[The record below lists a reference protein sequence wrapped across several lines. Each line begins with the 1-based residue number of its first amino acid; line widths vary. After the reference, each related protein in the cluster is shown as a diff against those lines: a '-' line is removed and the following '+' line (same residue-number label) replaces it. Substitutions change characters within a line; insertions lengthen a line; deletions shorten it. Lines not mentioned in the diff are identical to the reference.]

1 MDNRGFRLPEW
12 RSYSEVERG
21 GQNGRWRLNSIH
33 NCLNR
38 LIVIGCISQT
48 LTSAHKRAVTNN
60 SSHHIRVGSLIDGYG
75 GPVRKNQVIVVES
88 GCITDI
94 YDDPAADKLVVEHTT
109 DLSHCVVLPILI
121 DSHVHLC
128 MSGSIDQEFREKQ
141 LEATYEELI
150 PTIEEH
156 LRHHFS
162 HGVLAVRD
170 GGDRAACVLRYLEEH
185 HDPSTLPVA
194 VTSPGRAYH
203 RRGRYGSLIG
213 VCPEDDESL
222 LQAFLRLSQSTK
234 LIKVVNSGL
243 NSMTSFAQQTEPQ
256 FSGQQLKELVS
267 EARSRGC
274 TVMVHANGEAP
285 VRAAIEAGCHCI
297 EHGYFM
303 GRENLELMA
312 DKGVF
317 WVPTIYTMKAFALN
331 AAHYRAAIDVK
342 VAERNLAHQLEQL
355 ALARELGVQVAL
367 GTDSGSIGV
376 LHGESMAEEM
386 KLFMRAGYSLTE
398 TIGCATR
405 HGARLLGTKDFGT
418 IEPGRPA
425 SFLATRGTP
434 SQLPRKLTYLE
445 TIFLNGRPS
454 QAYRRDPDY
463 TTLRK
468 FEGVAFSGK
477 VRY

>member
-1 MDNRGFRLPEW
+1 MTHR
-12 RSYSEVERG
+12 
-21 GQNGRWRLNSIH
+21 
-33 NCLNR
+33 
-38 LIVIGCISQT
+38 
-48 LTSAHKRAVTNN
+48 
-60 SSHHIRVGSLIDGYG
+60 SSHHIRVGSLIDGHG
-75 GPVRKNQVIVVES
+75 GPVRKKQVVVVES
-88 GCITDI
+88 GDITDI
-94 YDDPAADKLVVEHTT
+94 YDDTAAETLPAEQVT

-128 MSGSIDQEFREKQ
+128 MSGSIDQEFRKKQ

-150 PTIEEH
+150 PIIEEH

-170 GGDRAACVLRYLEEH
+170 GGDKSASVLRYLEEQR
-185 HDPSTLPVA
+185 DRSALPVMVA
-194 VTSPGRAYH
+194 SPGRAYH
-203 RRGRYGSLIG
+203 RRDRYGSLIG

-222 LQAFLRLSQSTK
+222 LQAFLRRAQPTK
-234 LIKVVNSGL
+234 LIKLVNSGI
-243 NSMTSFAQQTEPQ
+243 NSMTRFAQQTEPQ
-256 FSGQQLKELVS
+256 FSAQQLGELVS
-267 EARSRGC
+267 EARRRGC

-285 VRAAIEAGCHCI
+285 VRTAIEAGCHSI
-297 EHGYFM
+297 EHGFFM

-312 DKGVF
+312 EKGVF
-317 WVPTIYTMKAFALN
+317 WVPTIYTMKACVLN
-331 AAHYRAAIDVK
+331 ADHYRAAIDVK
-342 VAERNLAHQLEQL
+342 VAEQNLAHQLEQL

-386 KLFMRAGYSLTE
+386 KLFMRAGYSLAE
-398 TIGCATR
+398 TIGCATK
-405 HGARLLGTKDFGT
+405 HGARLLGLENLGA
-418 IEPGRPA
+418 IEPGKPA
-425 SFLATRGTP
+425 HFLATRGTP

-445 TIFLNGRPS
+445 TIYLNGRPS

>member
-1 MDNRGFRLPEW
+1 
-12 RSYSEVERG
+12 
-21 GQNGRWRLNSIH
+21 
-33 NCLNR
+33 
-38 LIVIGCISQT
+38 
-48 LTSAHKRAVTNN
+48 
-60 SSHHIRVGSLIDGYG
+60 SSHHIRVGSLIDGHG
-75 GPVRKNQVIVVES
+75 GPVRRKQVVVVES
-88 GCITDI
+88 GYISDI
-94 YDDPAADKLVVEHTT
+94 YDDISAGSLPAEQVT

-128 MSGSIDQEFREKQ
+128 MSGTIDQDFREKQ

-150 PTIEEH
+150 PIIEEH

-170 GGDRAACVLRYLEEH
+170 GGDRLAGVLKYLAEQHE
-185 HDPSTLPVA
+185 STTLPVI

-203 RRGRYGSLIG
+203 RKDRYGALIG

-222 LQAFLRLSQSTK
+222 LQAFLRLGQPTK

-243 NSMTSFAQQTEPQ
+243 NSMTKFAQQSKPQ
-256 FSGQQLKELVS
+256 FSEQQLGELVS
-267 EARSRGC
+267 EAKLLGC
-274 TVMVHANGEAP
+274 KVMVHANGEDP
-285 VRAAIEAGCHCI
+285 VRAAIEAGCHSI
-297 EHGYFM
+297 EHGFFM

-312 DKGVF
+312 EKGVF
-317 WVPTIYTMKAFALN
+317 WVPTIYTMKAYALN
-331 AAHYRAAIDVK
+331 ADHYRARIDAS
-342 VAERNLAHQLEQL
+342 VAEQNLAHQLEQV
-355 ALARELGVQVAL
+355 ALARELGVKVAL

-376 LHGESMAEEM
+376 LHGESMVEEM
-386 KLFMRAGYSLTE
+386 KMFMRAGFSLAE
-398 TIGCATR
+398 TIGCSSK
-405 HGARLLGTKDFGT
+405 HGAQLQGLEDFGT
-418 IEPGRPA
+418 IEPGKPA
-425 SFLATRGTP
+425 HFLATRGTP

-445 TIFLNGRPS
+445 TIYLNGRPS